1 VPNANESQRI
11 KGNVLDHLGLDPQDA
26 LELNLKAELH
36 QHILK
41 LIAKKKLRARD
52 LERILDVP
60 QPRVSELM
68 RGKLSLLSVS
78 KLLFYADCLGA
89 YATINLRAK
98 AA

>member
-1 VPNANESQRI
+1 MPNEQESKRI
-11 KGNVLDHLGLDPQDA
+11 RGNVLDNLGLDPQDA

-36 QHILK
+36 QHILR
-41 LIAKKKLRARD
+41 LIAKRKLRARD

-78 KLLFYADCLGA
+78 KLLYYADRLGA
-89 YATINLRAK
+89 YASIKLHAK